1 MSPTRARRGR
11 RQGPLRAGGHPSLR
25 SWQALPMP
33 PAAVTV
39 RPEQPGEAHA
49 IGALHDRA
57 FGTPQESRLVEAL
70 RAGDAFL
77 ADLALVAVLDG
88 LLVGHVLFSRIA
100 VLGARP
106 GPAVALA
113 PLAVDPAHQRRGI
126 GGRLL
131 RAGLDGCRA
140 RGETLLVVLG
150 HPAYYARFGFRPGA
164 EQGVLAPFAVPPDA
178 WMALALAPGAPR
190 GTVAYPP
197 AFAAVT

>member
-1 MSPTRARRGR
+1 
-11 RQGPLRAGGHPSLR
+11 
-25 SWQALPMP
+25 MP

-39 RPEQPGEAHA
+39 RPEQSREATA

-70 RAGDAFL
+70 RASDAFL

-88 LLVGHVLFSRIA
+88 RIPDGRIVGHVLFSRIA
-100 VLGARP
+100 VLGEDP

-113 PLAVDPAHQRRGI
+113 PLAVDPAHQRRGV
-126 GGRLL
+126 GGRLV
-131 RAGLDGCRA
+131 RAGLEGCRA
-140 RGETLLVVLG
+140 RGETLVVVLG

-164 EQGVLAPFAVPPDA
+164 DQGVLAPFAAPPDA
-178 WMALALAPGAPR
+178 WMALALAQGPPR